1 MTDVEYD
8 DSAVDIIVE
17 GMKEKEYQTLTEK
30 GVDMT
35 LVAI

>member
-17 GMKEKEYQTLTEK
+17 GDEGKRISDTLLKRVST
-30 GVDMT
+30 
-35 LVAI
+35 